1 MRDWLAGLEARERA
15 MVIGG
20 GVAAAVIVFWG
31 LIWAPLTSRTTEL
44 SEAVE
49 SKQLMLAT
57 LQRARAIASTGGPQ
71 IDAAARQSLV
81 LLVDQTH
88 RSFGL
93 EGSLARNQP
102 DGADGIRVTLQEA
115 AFDGLVA
122 WLATLRT
129 SYGIT
134 VESATIDGARAVGAV
149 NATVVLRRS

>member
-1 MRDWLAGLEARERA
+1 MRDWLAGLDARERA

-20 GVAAAVIVFWG
+20 AVAAAVIVFWG
-31 LIWAPLTSRTTEL
+31 LIWAPLSSRTNEL
-44 SEAVE
+44 TDAVD
-49 SKQLMLAT
+49 SKQRMLTT
-57 LQRARAIASTGGPQ
+57 LQRARAISAAGGPQ
-71 IDAAARQSLV
+71 VDAAARQSLV

-122 WLATLRT
+122 WLAALRT
-129 SYGIT
+129 SYGVT
-134 VESATIDGARAVGAV
+134 VESATIDSARAVGAV